1 MRKKRCSLKK
11 LFLEISQNSQENTC
25 SRVYFLNKVTD
36 LRLNKGL
43 IFPANNYLFNVSN
56 RNTRKSCEIYSKLT
70 RKTPER
76 RH

>member
-1 MRKKRCSLKK
+1 MPESI
-11 LFLEISQNSQENTC
+11 F
-25 SRVYFLNKVTD
+25 FNKVTD

-56 RNTRKSCEIYSKLT
+56 RSTRKSCEIYSKLT
-70 RKTPER
+70 GKTPER